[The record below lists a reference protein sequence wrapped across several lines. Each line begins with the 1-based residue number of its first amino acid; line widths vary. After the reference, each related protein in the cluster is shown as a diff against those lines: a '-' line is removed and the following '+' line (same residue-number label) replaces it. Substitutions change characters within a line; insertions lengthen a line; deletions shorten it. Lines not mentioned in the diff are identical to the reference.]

1 MAFPPH
7 PSLTAMDW
15 VSTPKRMNDM
25 TEKLIEGRRAKRMM
39 VAAWAGAILVLCGV
53 ALFLIKGATV
63 EYVDAQGILHENFW
77 MIGMGWILI
86 LLGVLVTVVNLAV
99 NHLHKKKTASR

>member
-7 PSLTAMDW
+7 PSLTAMDG

-25 TEKLIEGRRAKRMM
+25 TEKLIEDGSEGRRAKRMM

-77 MIGMGWILI
+77 MIGVGWILI
-86 LLGVLVTVVNLAV
+86 LLGVLVTVS
-99 NHLHKKKTASR
+99 TWQ